1 MNAFRTILFAAD
13 FSENSRQAFSVACSL
28 AREDKTRLVVL
39 AVAEPDWV
47 ADDPVYLS
55 QSSVVFHK
63 KEPNEHRLQMFQ
75 QKLRDVYAPGHPID
89 VEYHAREG
97 EIAEEIMGMAR
108 EIGADL
114 IVMGTHGRTGMNW
127 LLSGSIA
134 TQVLREAHCPL
145 LALRSSVGA
154 HKLREARVILHPTD
168 FSQSSRAAMKVAR
181 ALARDLGARLLV
193 LHVTPP
199 AILMD
204 GTIAGEVDPST
215 FRASLEG
222 LRSSL
227 DGPDLK
233 YPVETRLILG
243 LDREEILRTAQ
254 EVGCDLIVMGTHGRT
269 GLGRLLMGSVAEA
282 VLPRASCPVMV
293 VKTPEMATTT
303 EQQQQEKSA
312 DRKTVSVF

>member
-1 MNAFRTILFAAD
+1 MKPFRTILFAAD
-13 FSENSRQAFSVACSL
+13 FSQNSREAFSAACSL
-28 AREDKTRLVVL
+28 AREDKTRLFVL
-39 AVAEPDWV
+39 SVAETDWV
-47 ADDPVYLS
+47 AEEPVFLG
-55 QSSVVFHK
+55 QSSVQFHN
-63 KEPNEHRLQMFQ
+63 EGHDEHRLEMLK
-75 QKLRDVYAPGHPID
+75 QKLRDEYAPGHPIN

-97 EIAEEIMGMAR
+97 DICDEILAMAR

-127 LLSGSIA
+127 LLSGSVA
-134 TQVLREAHCPL
+134 TAVLRRAPCPV
-145 LALRSSVGA
+145 LALKSSEAV
-154 HKLREARVILHPTD
+154 HKLGEARVILHPTD
-168 FSQSSRAAMKVAR
+168 FSENSRTALKVAR
-181 ALARDLGARLLV
+181 SLARDLGARLLI

-204 GTIAGEVDPST
+204 GTVAGEIDPSAY
-215 FRASLEG
+215 RASLEE
-222 LRSSL
+222 LRSRL

-282 VLPRASCPVMV
+282 VMPRASCPVMI
-293 VKTPEMATTT
+293 VKAPELVTMPP
-303 EQQQQEKSA
+303 QGKSTGK
-312 DRKTVSVF
+312 KTVSVY

>member
-1 MNAFRTILFAAD
+1 MKPFRTILFAAD
-13 FSENSRQAFSVACSL
+13 FSQNSREAFSAACSL
-28 AREDKTRLVVL
+28 AREDKTRLFVL
-39 AVAEPDWV
+39 SVAETDWV
-47 ADDPVYLS
+47 AEEPVFLG
-55 QSSVVFHK
+55 QSSVQFHN
-63 KEPNEHRLQMFQ
+63 EGHDEHRLEMLK
-75 QKLRDVYAPGHPID
+75 QKLRDEYAPGHPIN

-97 EIAEEIMGMAR
+97 DICDEILAMAR

-114 IVMGTHGRTGMNW
+114 IVMGTHGRTGMSW

-134 TQVLREAHCPL
+134 TAVLRRAPCPV
-145 LALRSSVGA
+145 LALKSSEAV
-154 HKLREARVILHPTD
+154 HKLGEARVILHPTD
-168 FSQSSRAAMKVAR
+168 FSENSRTALKVAR
-181 ALARDLGARLLV
+181 SLARDLGARLLI

-204 GTIAGEVDPST
+204 GTVAGEIDPSAY
-215 FRASLEG
+215 RASLEE
-222 LRSSL
+222 LRSRL

-282 VLPRASCPVMV
+282 VMPRASCPVMI
-293 VKTPEMATTT
+293 VKAPELVTMPP
-303 EQQQQEKSA
+303 QEKSTGK
-312 DRKTVSVF
+312 KTVSVY